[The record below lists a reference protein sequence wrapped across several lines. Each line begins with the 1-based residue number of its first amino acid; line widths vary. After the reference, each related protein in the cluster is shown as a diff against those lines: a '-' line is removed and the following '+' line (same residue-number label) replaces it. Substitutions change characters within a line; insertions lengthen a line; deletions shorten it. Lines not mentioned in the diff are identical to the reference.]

1 MVDRKPVSSRNT
13 LNINELDALLIVKK
27 LLNWIKEQDSTII
40 CLQKTLLRYTLIKS
54 TLVFYCFVTNYYKIG
69 ILQWYPFIFWA
80 LWVKSLETAE
90 FPAQNFTKLQS
101 TWQWGSFSSGGLT
114 GERWH
119 PNSLKLLAEFISLL

>member
-69 ILQWYPFIFWA
+69 ILQ
-80 LWVKSLETAE
+80 
-90 FPAQNFTKLQS
+90 
-101 TWQWGSFSSGGLT
+101 
-114 GERWH
+114 
-119 PNSLKLLAEFISLL
+119 